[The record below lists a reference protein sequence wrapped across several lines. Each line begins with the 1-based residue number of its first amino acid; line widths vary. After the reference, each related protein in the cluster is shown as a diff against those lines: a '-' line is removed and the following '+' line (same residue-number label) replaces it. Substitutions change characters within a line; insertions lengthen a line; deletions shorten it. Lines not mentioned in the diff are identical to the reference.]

1 MMLND
6 KIRMLRKLNNWSQ
19 EQMAEKMQ
27 MTKSGYAKIERGQ
40 SKINMERLEQI
51 AAIFDIDVL
60 ELMTRGNNGGSFYL
74 LSENSHQSNYYGNSE
89 SLVSEIEKL
98 KLIIQHQQEMLAQ
111 KDLLLAQK
119 ESENQILKSL
129 VATLQAQTPS

>member
-1 MMLND
+1 MVLNE

-40 SKINMERLEQI
+40 SKINTERLEQI
-51 AAIFDIDVL
+51 ANIFGTDIT
-60 ELMTRGNNGGSFYL
+60 ELLKMGLNGTFNLIKENGS
-74 LSENSHQSNYYGNSE
+74 QSNYYGSSE

-98 KLIIQHQQEMLAQ
+98 ELTIKHQQEMLAQ
-111 KDLLLAQK
+111 KDLLLAQR
-119 ESENQILKSL
+119 ESENKILKTL
-129 VATLQAQTPS
+129 VETLQQKN